1 MRDQI
6 IYRFQDNIRRA
17 RNLLEVYLRL
27 DPGGQGRRSVQDT
40 DVLRAATV
48 FTHAALE
55 EVFRGLVSWKYPA
68 ATEILLNEIPLVG
81 ISETGRP
88 EKFFL
93 GKLGAHRNKT
103 VQQLIDESITSYVG
117 NLTVNN
123 TTDISILVRKIG
135 VDTETVNGEF
145 AQISELVQ
153 RRHHIVHQ
161 ADRND
166 VGGHG
171 NHRANAIH
179 PHTVQEWIEAVER
192 FVNSV
197 LAQIP
202 DA

>member
-6 IYRFQDNIRRA
+6 TYRFQDNIRRA
-17 RNLLEVYLRL
+17 RNLLAVYRRL

-68 ATEILLNEIPLVG
+68 AAENLLNEIPLVG

-93 GKLGAHRNKT
+93 GKLGAHRGKS

-123 TTDISILVRKIG
+123 TTEISGLVRKVG
-135 VDTETVNGEF
+135 VEPETVNGEF

-166 VGGHG
+166 VGGYG
-171 NHRANAIH
+171 NHRAKALH
-179 PHTVQEWIEAVER
+179 PHTVEEWIAAVER

-202 DA
+202 DE

>member
-6 IYRFQDNIRRA
+6 NNRFQDNIRRA
-17 RNLLEVYLRL
+17 RNLLAVYRRL

-68 ATEILLNEIPLVG
+68 AAENILNEIPLVG
-81 ISETGRP
+81 ITETGRP

-93 GKLGAHRNKT
+93 GKLGSHRGKT
-103 VQQLIDESITSYVG
+103 VQKLIDESITAYVG

-123 TTDISILVRKIG
+123 TTEISGIIRKIG
-135 VDTETVNGEF
+135 IEPETVNAEF
-145 AQISELVQ
+145 AHISELVQ

-166 VGGHG
+166 TGGHG
-171 NHRANAIH
+171 NHRAIALH
-179 PHTVQEWIEAVER
+179 PSTVEGWISAVER

-197 LAQIP
+197 LTQIP
-202 DA
+202 D

>member
-6 IYRFQDNIRRA
+6 NYRFNDNIRRA
-17 RNLLEVYLRL
+17 RNLLAVYERL

-40 DVLRAATV
+40 DILRAATI

-55 EVFRGLVSWKYPA
+55 EVFRGLVSWKYPTA
-68 ATEILLNEIPLVG
+68 AETVLNEIPLVG

-93 GKLGAHRNKT
+93 GKLGAHRRKT
-103 VQQLIDESITSYVG
+103 VQELIDESIASYVG

-123 TTDISILVRKIG
+123 TTEISGLIRKIG
-135 VDTETVNGEF
+135 VEPDTVNGEF
-145 AQISELVQ
+145 AQINELIQ

-166 VGGHG
+166 VGGYG
-171 NHRANAIH
+171 NHRAKALH
-179 PHTVQEWIEAVER
+179 RQTVKIWIEAVER
-192 FVNSV
+192 FVEKV
-197 LAQIP
+197 LAGVP
-202 DA
+202 D